1 VWGAMQTEN
10 KRARAEIEHF
20 VKLKNSFDRV
30 EAENMFITEQN
41 KEMLVLF
48 GLQLLPRLRSPS
60 FFLRE
65 TK

>member
-1 VWGAMQTEN
+1 MQTEN
-10 KRARAEIEHF
+10 KKARAEIELF

-48 GLQLLPRLRSPS
+48 GFQLLPRLRSPS